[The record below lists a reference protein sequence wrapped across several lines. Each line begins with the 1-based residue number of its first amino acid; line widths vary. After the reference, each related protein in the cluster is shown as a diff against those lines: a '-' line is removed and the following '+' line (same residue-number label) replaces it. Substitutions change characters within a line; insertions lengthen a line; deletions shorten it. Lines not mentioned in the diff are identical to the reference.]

1 MLTVRRECHFPV
13 VSVVGAIVA
22 SLAISA
28 SGYAATFTVTN
39 VNDAGAGSLRAA
51 ILDANANPGADT
63 IGFNIPGTG
72 VHTISPL
79 SALPPITDAVTI
91 DGYAQPGAS
100 PNSNGP
106 GLPGNAVIV
115 LELNGT
121 NAGPGTPGLLILASG
136 STIRGLAINRFTN
149 SAIVIGGSASGI
161 TVAGNYLGTDVTGA
175 LNRGNALQGVNIAGT
190 DNRVG
195 GGNPADRNVISG
207 NGAAGVQITGA
218 AATGNVVAGN
228 FVGTKADGS
237 SALPNAGGGIAIGI
251 SASNNTVGGATT
263 GERNVISGNT
273 SYGVGLFSSAT
284 SNVVQGNYIGTDL
297 TGAKA
302 LANNSDG
309 VFVNVASGNTISTNV
324 ISGNGASGIQ
334 LSADTSQ
341 TAIVGN
347 FIGTNAAANAVVA
360 NGANGVLV
368 NGVGSSAGAN
378 TIGGLVGGVAGFA
391 ARNVISGNALNGV
404 HVKGGFGGNSV
415 EGNYIG
421 TDGSGLVAALG
432 NGASGVLIEDS
443 PNNVIGGG
451 ITSAQPFVPGSPRN
465 VISAHTID
473 GVTISGA
480 ASMGNRVQSNVVGP
494 NASGTSPAIGQ
505 GSGVRISNG
514 ASNNLVGGIPT
525 SSTTYGNLVAYNN
538 VGVIIYAFP
547 VPATAN
553 QVEGNLI
560 ARNAAAGVSLSGS
573 GNTIG
578 GAARGAGNEVVLNRV
593 GVFEAFGSNNTIQGN
608 FIGTDPSGA
617 NRGNDAQGIFLGFSS
632 SNTTVGGVA
641 PGEGNI
647 IAFNANSLVV
657 AGAGVRVD
665 DGTGHSIRGNAIY
678 SNNGLGIDLNPTGVT
693 ANDPLDP
700 DAGANDLQNFPVL
713 SSATQGGGV
722 VAIQGNLNSTP
733 NTAGFSLDF
742 YDNSV
747 CDASGNG
754 EGERYLGSTTASTNA
769 NGDAPFL
776 VTLPGVSSG
785 HVITATATNPND
797 STSEFSACA
806 TVTGVFPPAFPIA
819 PDLNAG
825 EQNSLSAKLNA
836 AVRSA
841 ARGEVMATCGQLG
854 AFRNEIE
861 ALRRARRLDTSA
873 ASALV
878 ALSHA
883 IASSSCP

>member
-1 MLTVRRECHFPV
+1 
-13 VSVVGAIVA
+13 
-22 SLAISA
+22 
-28 SGYAATFTVTN
+28 
-39 VNDAGAGSLRAA
+39 
-51 ILDANANPGADT
+51 
-63 IGFNIPGTG
+63 
-72 VHTISPL
+72 
-79 SALPPITDAVTI
+79 
-91 DGYAQPGAS
+91 
-100 PNSNGP
+100 
-106 GLPGNAVIV
+106 
-115 LELNGT
+115 
-121 NAGPGTPGLLILASG
+121 
-136 STIRGLAINRFTN
+136 
-149 SAIVIGGSASGI
+149 
-161 TVAGNYLGTDVTGA
+161 
-175 LNRGNALQGVNIAGT
+175 
-190 DNRVG
+190 
-195 GGNPADRNVISG
+195 
-207 NGAAGVQITGA
+207 
-218 AATGNVVAGN
+218 
-228 FVGTKADGS
+228 
-237 SALPNAGGGIAIGI
+237 
-251 SASNNTVGGATT
+251 
-263 GERNVISGNT
+263 
-273 SYGVGLFSSAT
+273 
-284 SNVVQGNYIGTDL
+284 
-297 TGAKA
+297 
-302 LANNSDG
+302 
-309 VFVNVASGNTISTNV
+309 
-324 ISGNGASGIQ
+324 
-334 LSADTSQ
+334 
-341 TAIVGN
+341 
-347 FIGTNAAANAVVA
+347 
-360 NGANGVLV
+360 
-368 NGVGSSAGAN
+368 
-378 TIGGLVGGVAGFA
+378 
-391 ARNVISGNALNGV
+391 
-404 HVKGGFGGNSV
+404 
-415 EGNYIG
+415 
-421 TDGSGLVAALG
+421 
-432 NGASGVLIEDS
+432 
-443 PNNVIGGG
+443 
-451 ITSAQPFVPGSPRN
+451 
-465 VISAHTID
+465 
-473 GVTISGA
+473 
-480 ASMGNRVQSNVVGP
+480 MGNRVQSNVVGP

-525 SSTTYGNLVAYNN
+525 SSSTYGNLVAYNN

-578 GAARGAGNEVVLNRV
+578 GAAGGAGNEVVLNRV

-713 SSATQGGGV
+713 SSATQAGGV
-722 VAIQGNLNSTP
+722 VAIQGNLTSTP